1 MNRHI
6 AWFSVGL
13 TAAVSFLV
21 GMVVTGSM
29 TPSPATSAPQV
40 VTARPVRDDRV
51 MVPGLAGVVNFADVA
66 ERLNPAVVNI
76 DASSRPRRGSSG
88 GGSNNGGRPGVDG
101 RPPRPDAPDDPFEF
115 RRRGETP
122 KRGAGTG
129 FIIDERGHIL
139 TNHHVIEN
147 AERIIVKL
155 TDGRALRATVVGSD
169 PDTDIALIR
178 IVEGNGKFPHAE
190 LGNSDDL
197 RVGEWVCAI
206 GNPLAY
212 EHTVTVGVVSFIGR
226 KLFDTSLDNYI
237 QTDAAINFGN
247 SGGPLINSRGE
258 VIGINSA
265 ISRQASS
272 IGFAVPINQAKLIL
286 PQLMEK
292 GRVSRGYIGVV
303 LRDVD
308 PDMKESLKLS
318 RTAGALVQDVYSESP
333 GERAGLK
340 PYDLIVA
347 VDGRDVPN
355 NDALIREIAARQP
368 GSTARLDL
376 LRDNRPRQ
384 AIVKLAERDFGAA
397 GDSRDGN
404 GAGGTRTPRPSADRS
419 QQTIGPSE
427 LGLTLIEIN
436 ESNSRRFDVPSGM
449 TGLLVQ
455 RVEPL
460 SPAYDAGIERG
471 SIILELNRQE
481 VDTIARLR
489 RLLEAAQPGQPLAVF
504 IYIPDIDQRNI
515 KTVRVDR

>member
-1 MNRHI
+1 
-6 AWFSVGL
+6 
-13 TAAVSFLV
+13 
-21 GMVVTGSM
+21 VV
-29 TPSPATSAPQV
+29 A
-40 VTARPVRDDRV
+40 ARPARDDRPV
-51 MVPGLAGVVNFADVA
+51 VPGIAGVVNFADVA

-76 DASSRPRRGSSG
+76 DASSRRHAQG
-88 GGSNNGGRPGVDG
+88 PGPE
-101 RPPRPDAPDDPFEF
+101 RAPQRQDVLEDPFDF
-115 RRRGETP
+115 RRRGDTP
-122 KRGAGTG
+122 RRGAGTG
-129 FIIDERGHIL
+129 FIIDERGYIL

-147 AERIIVKL
+147 AERITVKL
-155 TDGRALRATVVGSD
+155 TDGRNLRAQIVGSD
-169 PDTDIALIR
+169 PDTDIALIK
-178 IVEGNGKFPHAE
+178 IDAEGKFAHAT

-247 SGGPLINSRGE
+247 SGGPLINSRGD

-265 ISRQASS
+265 VSRQASS

-286 PQLMEK
+286 PQLMAK

-308 PDMKESLKLS
+308 PDLQESLKLS
-318 RTAGALVQDVYSESP
+318 RTSGALVQDVLAESP
-333 GERAGLK
+333 GERAGLR
-340 PYDLIVA
+340 PYDLIIS

-355 NDALIREIAARQP
+355 NNSLIREIAARQP
-368 GSTARLDL
+368 GTTARLEL

-384 AIVKLAERDFGAA
+384 LMVKLAER
-397 GDSRDGN
+397 SIRDGED
-404 GAGGTRTPRPSADRS
+404 AVPSSTTRPDRS
-419 QQTIGPSE
+419 TQTMAPGD
-427 LGLTLIEIN
+427 LGLVLIEIDR
-436 ESNSRRFDVPSGM
+436 SNSRRFDVPEGM

-471 SIILELNRQE
+471 NIILELNRQP
-481 VDTIARLR
+481 VDSVARFR
-489 RLLEAAQPGQPLAVF
+489 RLLETTRPGEPLAF
-504 IYIPDIDQRNI
+504 YIYLPDIDQRNI

>member
-1 MNRHI
+1 MTRRF
-6 AWFSVGL
+6 AWFTVGL
-13 TAAVSFLV
+13 TASVSFLV

-29 TPSPATSAPQV
+29 SPSPASSATPAV
-40 VTARPVRDDRV
+40 ARPVRDDRPF
-51 MVPGLAGVVNFADVA
+51 VPGLAGVVNFADVA

-76 DASSRPRRGSSG
+76 DASSRRRSTASE
-88 GGSNNGGRPGVDG
+88 GRTPQRRDLLE
-101 RPPRPDAPDDPFEF
+101 DPFEY

-122 KRGAGTG
+122 RRGAGTG
-129 FIIDERGHIL
+129 FVIDERGYIL

-147 AERIIVKL
+147 AERITVKF
-155 TDGRALRATVVGSD
+155 TDGRSLRAQVIGSD
-169 PDTDIALIR
+169 PDTDIALIK
-178 IVEGNGKFPHAE
+178 VEAEKKFAHAT

-247 SGGPLINSRGE
+247 SGGPLINSRGD

-272 IGFAVPINQAKLIL
+272 IGFAVPINQAKAIL

-292 GRVSRGYIGVV
+292 GHVSRGYMGVV
-303 LRDVD
+303 LREVD
-308 PDMKESLKLS
+308 PDVQESLKLT
-318 RTAGALVQDVYSESP
+318 RTSGALVQDVFAKSP
-333 GERAGLK
+333 GERAGLM
-340 PYDLIVA
+340 PYDLIIA
-347 VDGRDVPN
+347 VDGRDIP
-355 NDALIREIAARQP
+355 DHDSLIREISTRQP
-368 GSTARLDL
+368 GTTARLEL

-384 AIVKLAERDFGAA
+384 VMVKLAERSVRDNDTPPPVNPTRPERSTQSLGP
-397 GDSRDGN
+397 GDLGLVLVEI
-404 GAGGTRTPRPSADRS
+404 SAD
-419 QQTIGPSE
+419 
-427 LGLTLIEIN
+427 
-436 ESNSRRFDVPSGM
+436 NSRRFAVPEGM

-471 SIILELNRQE
+471 QIILEVNRQD
-481 VDTIARLR
+481 VDSVARLR
-489 RLLEAAQPGQPLAVF
+489 RIIEAARPGEPLALF